1 MIADRT
7 AATTLLAMAV
17 AAPAAYALARFN
29 HPVFEMVARL
39 FVYTYMIPG
48 ILLVLPPLRMPA
60 VTRFVDGTGP
70 IFAGKLFPFAFIT
83 IACGAISGFHAL
95 VASGTTPKMLTR
107 ESDARLIGYG
117 GMLMES
123 FVAVMAMCAA
133 ALLDPGVYFAI
144 NAPLATL
151 GGTAASAAE
160 VIRGWGFTLTPEQIT
175 GLARLIRANAMA
187 ALENIALWHE
197 RDISH
202 SSVERVILPDSFI
215 ALDHMLRRFTRIVRG
230 MVVYPERMR
239 ENLDRSRGVVFS
251 GTVLL
256 ELARRG
262 IAREQ
267 AYEWVQRNAMR
278 AFHEQKDFKTLL
290 LADEDLRRVLSA
302 QEIEKAFDLADQLR
316 NVDAI
321 FNRVF
326 GKTSELAETGAAVG
340 KRA

>member
-1 MIADRT
+1 MIGRTHGVHAEPMTLGVKLALWHAELQRDLDRVLRARDT
-7 AATTLLAMAV
+7 VAVGKLSGAVGTFAHLDPEIEARVCERLGLEPAAV
-17 AAPAAYALARFN
+17 ASQVIQRDRHAELLTALA
-29 HPVFEMVARL
+29 
-39 FVYTYMIPG
+39 I
-48 ILLVLPPLRMPA
+48 
-60 VTRFVDGTGP
+60 
-70 IFAGKLFPFAFIT
+70 
-83 IACGAISGFHAL
+83 
-95 VASGTTPKMLTR
+95 
-107 ESDARLIGYG
+107 
-117 GMLMES
+117 
-123 FVAVMAMCAA
+123 
-133 ALLDPGVYFAI
+133 
-144 NAPLATL
+144 
-151 GGTAASAAE
+151 TAASLEKFALE
-160 VIRGWGFTLTPEQIT
+160 IRGLQKTEIGEIEEPFGKGQKGSSAMPHKRNPIGCEQIT

-316 NVDAI
+316 NVEAI